1 MGILG
6 GVHCIGMCG
15 GVASALAM
23 RRSGHLFS
31 DLMIYNLGRI
41 SSYSIGGAIVGF
53 VGQAGFLYQ
62 GMLPVQTVLLAFSNL
77 LLILV
82 GAYLAGWSR
91 AILALERLGATAWGW
106 VRGSSASSLG
116 PTSSPYLL
124 GVAWGW
130 LPCGL
135 VYSALALAL
144 MSGGMGRGA
153 FVMGAFGLGTIPSL
167 LLAGFAANTMRQR
180 FQIPAVRVLAGALV
194 ISFGLW
200 GLVRVPQLG
209 EVIRS
214 GILCLT

>member
-23 RRSGHLFS
+23 RQPGHLFA
-31 DLMIYNLGRI
+31 DLMVYNLGRI
-41 SSYSIGGAIVGF
+41 SSYSVGGAVVGF

-91 AILALERLGATAWGW
+91 AILKLERLGAAAWSWARDLSGA
-106 VRGSSASSLG
+106 GSGVS
-116 PTSSPYLL
+116 SSPYLL

-135 VYSALALAL
+135 VYSAFALAL
-144 MSGGMGRGA
+144 MSGSSVRGA
-153 FVMGAFGLGTIPSL
+153 YVMGAFGIGTIPSL
-167 LLAGFAANTMRQR
+167 LLAGFAASTMRQR
-180 FQIPAVRVLAGALV
+180 FQIPAVRVLAGSLV
-194 ISFGLW
+194 IGFGLW
-200 GLVRVPQLG
+200 GLVRVPDLG